1 MTNAAEQVDILLVD
15 DRSENLLA
23 LEAILEPLGQR
34 LVRAQS
40 GESALR
46 CLLEREF
53 AVILLDVQMPGMNG
67 FETARMIKAR
77 DRTKHVPIIFLTA
90 ISKDEDYVFKGYSV
104 GAVDYMSK
112 PFQPEIL
119 RSKVQVFVDLQVQ
132 RRRIAEQEHRIH
144 DIERQELELR
154 HMRELLQS
162 EARFRE
168 IVGSAMDAIVLFD
181 ADGKISLIN
190 GAAERMFGTTTDDA
204 IGSSI
209 ARFFPEGVGADAMS
223 TLCSTAEQQRTA
235 ARRSAAEGQPHSFTA
250 RRANGAMFPIEASV
264 SCLDTAQRR
273 TYTLIVRDISERVRH
288 EAALREQAESLTESA
303 SELKMLN
310 EELHHRQLDLERA
323 MTARSR
329 FYASM
334 SHELRTPINA
344 VLGYSTLLLERIYG
358 PLNEKQAEG
367 IERTQKAA
375 RHLLELVN
383 DVLDL
388 SKIEAGKIDL
398 RLQPVEFP
406 SLIDDLFVTVRP
418 LADEHGSSLSL
429 EIKGD
434 APIKV
439 VSDPRRV
446 RQILLN
452 LLSNAI
458 KFGRGRPISV
468 LCSRTDD
475 GGVLVEVIDHGEGI
489 SKEDLERIFHEF
501 VQLGKTQLHD
511 GTGLGLPISRRL
523 AELLNGELSVESI
536 PESGS
541 TFRLRLP
548 ATSEVRPPLR
558 LVEQELPRETADE
571 RGTDVSGREE
581 REERE
586 RRVASFRDGFRP

>member
-1 MTNAAEQVDILLVD
+1 VTSAEQVDILLVD
-15 DRSENLLA
+15 DRAENLLA

-40 GESALR
+40 GEDALR
-46 CLLEREF
+46 WLLEREF
-53 AVILLDVQMPGMNG
+53 AAILLDVQMPGLNG

-77 DRTKHVPIIFLTA
+77 ERTRNVPIIFLTA

-119 RSKVQVFVDLQVQ
+119 RSKVQVFVDLYVQ
-132 RRRIAEQEHRIH
+132 RRRIAEQEQRIRG
-144 DIERQELELR
+144 IERQELELR
-154 HMRELLQS
+154 HMHELLQS

-168 IVGSAMDAIVLFD
+168 IVGSAMDAIVVFD
-181 ADGKISLIN
+181 EEGRISLVN
-190 GAAERMFGTTTDDA
+190 GAAERMFGTTAADA
-204 IGSSI
+204 VGSSI
-209 ARFFPEGVGADAMS
+209 TRFFPERVGADAMS
-223 TLCSTAEQQRTA
+223 ALCSTEDAQRNVAEDETA
-235 ARRSAAEGQPHSFTA
+235 GVQPHSFTA
-250 RRANGAMFPIEASV
+250 HRANGATFPIEASV
-264 SCLDTAQRR
+264 SCLDTHAGR

-288 EAALREQAESLTESA
+288 EVALQEQAESLADSA
-303 SELKMLN
+303 RELKALN
-310 EELHHRQLDLERA
+310 EELHRRQLDLERA

-358 PLNEKQAEG
+358 SLNEKQTEG

-398 RLQPVEFP
+398 RLQGVEFP
-406 SLIDDLFVTVRP
+406 GLIDDLFVTVRP
-418 LADEHGSSLSL
+418 LADEHGSTLSL
-429 EIKGD
+429 DVEGG
-434 APIKV
+434 APIRV

-468 LCSRTDD
+468 LCSPTEDA
-475 GGVLVEVIDHGEGI
+475 GVQVEVIDQGEGI
-489 SKEDLERIFHEF
+489 SAEDQERIFHEF
-501 VQLGKTQLHD
+501 VQLGKTQLQD

-523 AELLNGELSVESI
+523 AEILGGELSVEST
-536 PESGS
+536 PGNGA

-548 ATSEVRPPLR
+548 ASAEARPPLR
-558 LVEQELPRETADE
+558 LVDQEMLRETSDE
-571 RGTDVSGREE
+571 RSAPNVRE
-581 REERE
+581 REEPNL
-586 RRVASFRDGFRP
+586 RVAAARDSIRS